1 MTTSIGKPT
10 LMDMFR
16 PEWRDD
22 PYRFYAAHRP
32 ARPLFWDEFLRTWV
46 VLDHATISAL
56 LKDDRLSSSR
66 VRGFHERLPPDSRN
80 RMAPLATTLG
90 DMMVFNDAPRHRRL
104 RALPKS
110 GFIPRHVREI
120 RELIER
126 TAEELVAGLPAAG
139 EFDLVAD
146 YAKPLTRRMIATMTG
161 VPDDVVHLLEDWK
174 GLSHEFFVQSDA
186 EIGRITALRDV
197 FAEDLAA
204 RRDGTGADLFTRMI
218 AKQLSAD
225 DYTDDEIFAT
235 WLLLIDA
242 GLSTTTYLLANAVQ
256 ALLRHPD
263 QLAALLDDPAL
274 VPNAV
279 HELMRYDS
287 SVLYTTRVARSDLDV
302 RDRRIAAGESVT
314 LVLAAG
320 NRDPLRYT
328 EPDRL
333 DVYRKASDNLS
344 LGHGVHYCL
353 GSAFALAEI
362 EIGLTKLLAGVP
374 GLRAVPHRP
383 SWLQSI
389 NFRFRQR
396 LPVATGP
403 DISCQG
409 RESVRDDC

>member
-16 PEWRDD
+16 PEWSDD
-22 PYRFYAAHRP
+22 PYRFYAAHR
-32 ARPLFWDEFLRTWV
+32 AVRPLFWDEFLRTWV

-56 LKDDRLSSSR
+56 LKDDRLSCSR
-66 VRGFHERLPPDSRN
+66 VREFHDRLPPDSRN
-80 RMAPLATTLG
+80 RMAPLARTLV
-90 DMMVFNDAPRHRRL
+90 DMMVFNDPPRHRRL
-104 RALPKS
+104 RKLPKS

-126 TAEELVAGLPAAG
+126 TAGELVAELPVAG
-139 EFDLVAD
+139 EFDVVAD

-161 VPDDVVHLLEDWK
+161 VSDDILHLLEDWK

-186 EIGRITALRDV
+186 EIGRITALRQAFDEGLPV
-197 FAEDLAA
+197 
-204 RRDGTGADLFTRMI
+204 RRAGTGTDLFSRMI
-218 AKQLSAD
+218 AEQLRAD
-225 DYTDDEIFAT
+225 DYTDDELFAN

-263 QLAALLDDPAL
+263 QLAELLDDPAL
-274 VPNAV
+274 MPGAV

-287 SVLYTTRVARSDLDV
+287 SVLYTTRVARSDLAV

-320 NRDPLRYT
+320 NRDPERYP

-333 DVYRKASDNLS
+333 DLRRKANDNLS

-362 EIGLTKLLAGVP
+362 EIGLAKLLEGVP

-383 SWLQSI
+383 RWLQSI
-389 NFRFRQR
+389 NFRFLQR
-396 LPVATGP
+396 LPVAVGP
-403 DISCQG
+403 
-409 RESVRDDC
+409 ESGGS